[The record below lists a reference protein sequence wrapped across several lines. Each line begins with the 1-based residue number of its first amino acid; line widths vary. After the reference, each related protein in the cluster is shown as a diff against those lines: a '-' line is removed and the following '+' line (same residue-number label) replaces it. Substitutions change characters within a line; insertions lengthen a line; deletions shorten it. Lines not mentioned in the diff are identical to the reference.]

1 MLLASTNWRDM
12 PSFGEMKLHFASRRA
27 QMRQANQGKYAHD
40 DHDDDDHHHEGR
52 KFVLLNQRA
61 REREKKQN

>member
-1 MLLASTNWRDM
+1 M

-40 DHDDDDHHHEGR
+40 DHDDDDHQQHDEGR

-61 REREKKQN
+61 RETEKKQN